1 MKVFSAAIV
10 TVLGLAASANAAF
23 YLESESNDTQATANF
38 IGSYIAPGDGI
49 VVDGGIVSVQAPD
62 QDWFTFT
69 TSNTTQIVV
78 SVFGRPNS
86 NVGDSYLELYD
97 SAGTLLAFDDDSN
110 VGNFSSLEYTTT
122 AGGSWSLKI
131 RKFDP
136 QQGLD
141 FNYKMIIGLNITP
154 VPTPGAASLM
164 AIGGLMVARR
174 RRA

>member
-1 MKVFSAAIV
+1 MKLYSAAIV
-10 TVLGLAASANAAF
+10 TALGLAASANAAF

-49 VVDGGIVSVQAPD
+49 VVDGGINSVQAPD
-62 QDWFTFT
+62 VDWFTFT
-69 TSNTTQIVV
+69 TSNVTQIVV

-86 NVGDSYLELYD
+86 NVGDSFLELYD
-97 SAGTLLAFDDDSN
+97 SSGTLLASDDDSN
-110 VGNFSSLEYTTT
+110 VNLFSSLEYTT
-122 AGGSWSLKI
+122 ASGGSWSLKV
-131 RKFDP
+131 RKFSDA
-136 QQGLD
+136 GVD

-164 AIGGLMVARR
+164 AVGGLLVARR

>member
-1 MKVFSAAIV
+1 MKLYSAAIV
-10 TVLGLAASANAAF
+10 TALGLAASANAAF

-49 VVDGGIVSVQAPD
+49 VVDGGINSVQAPD
-62 QDWFTFT
+62 EDWFTFT
-69 TSNTTQIVV
+69 TSNVTQIVV

-110 VGNFSSLEYTTT
+110 VGLFSSLEYTT
-122 AGGSWSLKI
+122 ASGGSWSLKV
-131 RKFDP
+131 RKFSP
-136 QQGLD
+136 QGVD

-154 VPTPGAASLM
+154 VPTPGAATLM
-164 AIGGLMVARR
+164 AVGGLLVARR

>member
-1 MKVFSAAIV
+1 MKLYCASIV

-49 VVDGGIVSVQAPD
+49 VVDGGLNSVQAPD
-62 QDWFTFT
+62 VDWFTFS

-86 NVGDSYLELYD
+86 SVGDSYLELYD
-97 SAGTLLAFDDDSN
+97 SAGVLLAEDDDSN
-110 VGNFSSLEYTTT
+110 VGLFSSLEFTTNG
-122 AGGSWSLKI
+122 GGSWSIKI
-131 RKFDP
+131 RKFSDS
-136 QQGLD
+136 GVD